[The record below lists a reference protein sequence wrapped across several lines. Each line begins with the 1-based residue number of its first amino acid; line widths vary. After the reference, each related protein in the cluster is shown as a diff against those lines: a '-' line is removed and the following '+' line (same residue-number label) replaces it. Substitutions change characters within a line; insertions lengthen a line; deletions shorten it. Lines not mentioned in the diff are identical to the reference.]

1 MKVKPT
7 GSRIRLRRVG
17 GVPGS
22 PNESGGGKCALWSS
36 RGDGSGE
43 GGGEYSCESRGS
55 WTGLEL
61 EPEAVLSTLPGGAVV
76 APAILSRE
84 GERLY
89 KARYLGTNDINDHGA
104 AGRRRELGQLLKVK
118 GRMLHLSLPFR
129 KVTLRSSLGGRT
141 Q

>member
-1 MKVKPT
+1 M
-7 GSRIRLRRVG
+7 
-17 GVPGS
+17 PGS

-43 GGGEYSCESRGS
+43 GGGEEDGDLGLPYSCESHGS

-61 EPEAVLSTLPGGAVV
+61 ELGCVVEAVRLTLPGGAVV

-104 AGRRRELGQLLKVK
+104 AGRRRELGQLFKVK

-129 KVTLRSSLGGRT
+129 KATLRSSLGGRT